1 MLRRQT
7 YVHRKVSKIYIA
19 QTGKGA
25 RASSPHRRDSNGSL
39 AEIEWRRELGL

>member
-7 YVHRKVSKIYIA
+7 YTHGKVSKIYIA

-25 RASSPHRRDSNGSL
+25 RTSSPHRRDSNGSL
-39 AEIEWRRELGL
+39 TEIERRRELGL